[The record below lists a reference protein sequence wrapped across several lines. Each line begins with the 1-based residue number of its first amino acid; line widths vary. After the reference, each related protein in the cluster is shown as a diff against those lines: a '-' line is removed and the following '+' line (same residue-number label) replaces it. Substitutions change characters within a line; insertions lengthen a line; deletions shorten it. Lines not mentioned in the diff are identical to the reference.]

1 MPIRSHKRV
10 FRFPWR
16 TDNDV
21 TQDVADEL
29 QFHIEM
35 RVEELIESGLSPV
48 MAREETL
55 RTFGDLEYT
64 RHYCATVD
72 RGTERWSRRMELM
85 HDFRQ
90 DSIYAWR
97 KLRKSPGFTFIAML
111 TLALGIGANTA
122 IFSVVNA
129 VLLRSLPYENPD
141 RLVRVISIRR
151 GKNSAMS
158 YQDFIDFRAQN
169 RSLAGIAALSNDPM
183 HLTAVGA
190 DPIRVTIGRA
200 TANIFS
206 VLGVRAQ
213 LGRTFAPDEDLP
225 TARKV
230 VILGD
235 AIWRSRFN
243 ADRGI
248 IGRSITLDGNDYTV
262 IGVMPSGIEYPDDIQ
277 IWRALM
283 PEQLDA
289 PEHRGAHYLESI
301 GRLKPSAAF
310 TAAESDL
317 VGVAKRLEQQ
327 YPESNAGRG
336 IRFRLLRD
344 QIVGSTRK
352 PLYVLL
358 GAVGFVLLIACANV
372 ANLFLVRAASRG
384 SEIAIRTA
392 LGAGRTR
399 LVRQLVT
406 ESMLL
411 ALGGGAAGVAL
422 AWWGTAAL
430 VRLGPSIP
438 RLNEVR
444 IDGTVLAFTALITL
458 ATGFVF
464 GLLPALQSSTPDLAG
479 ALRAGSRGTR
489 THRGSRRVRSAIV
502 VTEVALAVM
511 LLTGA
516 ALLIQSFVHLQ
527 AVDPGFRP
535 ENVATFSIE
544 LPDKKYPEEKQQR
557 ALASRLEE
565 RMRHLAGV
573 QSAAIVAG
581 RPFGGWDAQTSMQ
594 VVGKPP
600 LPPGQAPIIHLRMA
614 TADYF
619 KTMGIPIVRGRPFT
633 DADRGGGLHVAIVS
647 QENARRYFPGEDP
660 IGKRITTGFS
670 NAEGDFGGEIVA
682 VVGDVKEAGL
692 DANVEP
698 ATYFPLD
705 QAPMNLLSVVLRTT
719 ANPSSIFTAAR
730 AELRQIDPDLP
741 FSGAMTMEASVASS
755 VAGPRFYTLLLGIFA
770 AVALALAGV
779 GLYGVIA
786 YAVSQRTHEIGI
798 RIALGASRDS
808 VLRMVVAQGLGLT
821 VIGVAIGII
830 FAAIVTRVMSSL
842 LFGVSST
849 DPLTF
854 AAVGVI
860 LVVIAMLASAV
871 PARRA
876 ARVDPVVALRE

>member
-1 MPIRSHKRV
+1 MPFGHKRV

-21 TQDVADEL
+21 TQDISDEL
-29 QFHIEM
+29 QFHLDM
-35 RVEELIESGLSPV
+35 RTEELVNSGLSPA
-48 MAREETL
+48 MAREQTL
-55 RTFGDLEYT
+55 RDFGDLEYT
-64 RHYCATVD
+64 KRYCATVD
-72 RGTERWSRRMELM
+72 RGAERRSRRIELM

-90 DSIYAWR
+90 DATYAWR
-97 KLRKSPGFTFIAML
+97 KLRKSPGFTLIVAL

-129 VLLRSLPYENPD
+129 VLLRSLPYEDPD
-141 RLVRVISIRR
+141 RLVRVISTRR
-151 GKNSAMS
+151 GKNSAAS
-158 YQDFIDFRAQN
+158 YSDFIDFRAQN
-169 RSLAGIAALSNDPM
+169 RSLAGIAALADEPM

-190 DPIRVTIGRA
+190 DPMRVTAARVS
-200 TANIFS
+200 ANIFS
-206 VLGVRAQ
+206 VMGVHAQ
-213 LGRTFAPDEDLP
+213 LGRSFAPDEDLP

-230 VILGD
+230 VVLGD

-243 ADRGI
+243 ADRAI
-248 IGRSITLDGNDYTV
+248 ISRSITLDGNEYTV
-262 IGVMPSGIEYPDDIQ
+262 VGVMPRGIEYPDDIQ
-277 IWRALM
+277 LWRPLT
-283 PEQLDA
+283 PEGMDT
-289 PEHRGAHYLESI
+289 PDHRGAHYLETI
-301 GRLKPSAAF
+301 GRLKPSSSYA
-310 TAAESDL
+310 AAEGEL
-317 VGVAKRLEQQ
+317 VAIAKRLEQQ

-336 IRFRLLRD
+336 MRFRLLSD

-411 ALGGGAAGVAL
+411 SLFGGAAGVGL

-438 RLNEVR
+438 RLSEVR

-489 THRGSRRVRSAIV
+489 THHGSRRVRSAIV

-511 LLTGA
+511 LLAGA
-516 ALLIQSFVHLQ
+516 GLLIQSFVHLQ

-544 LPDKKYPEEKQQR
+544 LPDKKYPDEKTQR
-557 ALASRLEE
+557 AFASQLEE

-573 QSAAIVAG
+573 NSAAIIAG
-581 RPFGGWDAQTSMQ
+581 RPFGNWDASTNLL
-594 VVGKPP
+594 VTGRPP
-600 LPPGQAPIIHLRMA
+600 LPPGQRPITHLRAA

-619 KTMGIPIVRGRPFT
+619 KTMGIPIVRGRSFT
-633 DADRGGGLHVAIVS
+633 DADRAGSHHVAIIS

-660 IGKRITTGFS
+660 IGKSITTGFS
-670 NAEGDFGGEIVA
+670 NEEGDFGGEIVA
-682 VVGDVKEAGL
+682 IAGDVKDTGL

-705 QAPMNLLSVVLRTT
+705 QAPMNGLSVVLRTT
-719 ANPSSIFTAAR
+719 GNASSIFNAAR
-730 AELRQIDPDLP
+730 AELHQIDPDMPL
-741 FSGAMTMEASVASS
+741 SDATTMEASVSSS
-755 VAGPRFYTLLLGIFA
+755 VARPRFYTLLLGIFA
-770 AVALALAGV
+770 AVALVLAGI

-798 RIALGASRDS
+798 RIALGASRDA
-808 VLRMVVAQGLGLT
+808 VLRMIVGQGLGLA
-821 VIGVAIGII
+821 VVGVGLGII
-830 FAAIVTRVMSSL
+830 LATIVTRVMSSL
-842 LFGVSST
+842 LFGVSAT

-854 AAVGVI
+854 AGVGVI
-860 LVVIAMLASAV
+860 LLAISMLASAI